1 MSKLFQS
8 LLALLLCF
16 ALLTPSAALAEEA
29 EPSILDDAAIQA
41 MLDEY
46 IASHDINPENISV
59 GYVYTAT
66 GDTWFYNAD
75 KWYYSASMYK
85 VPLMMI
91 LAEKEH
97 KGELTRDSEVKGLK
111 LGYAEEVILT
121 YSHNDYAHLMMSA
134 LAPTEPDCR
143 DLYKQYAQLPDDYYV
158 SDFRDYSYFTARFMT
173 QVMTTLFTEPE
184 RFPNVI
190 DCLLN
195 AQPEDYYNLTLG
207 QYDIAQKYG
216 SYRDNSWR
224 DWNHTAAI
232 IYLPN
237 PIILT
242 VMTLDNPTAELTIAE
257 VGKLFADYSLGL
269 DSKLEQ
275 YRAEQEAAR
284 LAAEEEARRQ
294 AEEEERRLA
303 EAAEE
308 PDTAT
313 VLDAAEAMNPAAETP
328 LPAAAPSAAANEEN
342 TALRLYVLIGAAG
355 LGALCL
361 LVYLLRRKRR

>member
-85 VPLMMI
+85 VPLMM
-91 LAEKEH
+91 
-97 KGELTRDSEVKGLK
+97 
-111 LGYAEEVILT
+111 
-121 YSHNDYAHLMMSA
+121 SA

-143 DLYKQYAQLPDDYYV
+143 DIYKQYAQLPDDYYV

-190 DCLLN
+190 ECLLN